1 MQPIYLKDYMH
12 KPLRELVK
20 AIENNPKQEL
30 ESLRFYDLLIDE
42 NTGNE
47 LRHGVYMFFE
57 SANTSKFS
65 VEATPQ
71 NGEFSKAN
79 KLGCLYVGKC
89 DTSHFAS
96 RIGLHFG
103 LTPLSR
109 FNTFLRRSVD
119 ALIKHKQDDK
129 DFKLNHRHFYDGV
142 VSLKQHKL
150 LLLPT
155 LGLSPKLARPIE
167 KLMMEL
173 LKPTHNRLSKTVEKA
188 NLTNKLDQTLAEVLI
203 ARKVLSQA
211 DSDLISGKA

>member
-12 KPLRELVK
+12 KPLRELVT

-30 ESLRFYDLLIDE
+30 ESLKFYDLLIDE
-42 NTGNE
+42 NSGKE

-57 SANTSKFS
+57 SANTSKLS
-65 VEATPQ
+65 VEATTQ
-71 NGEFSKAN
+71 NGELSKAN

-119 ALIKHKQDDK
+119 KMFKAKDK
-129 DFKLNHRHFYDGV
+129 KIKLNHRHFYDGV
-142 VSLKQHKL
+142 VSLKRHKL

-173 LKPTHNRLSKTVEKA
+173 LKPTHNSLSKKVKKA

-203 ARKVLSQA
+203 ERKALSQA